1 MKVVLSSWLRKLKEE
16 IIKALLRIKVE
27 GPEIEQFIKEH
38 SSDVASFWWDAK
50 KEIRREGEM
59 EKIQEML
66 QKALAQVQKE
76 IH

>member
-1 MKVVLSSWLRKLKEE
+1 MKVVLSSWLSKLKEE
-16 IIKALLRIKVE
+16 IIKTLLRIKVE

-50 KEIRREGEM
+50 KEIRREWEM

>member
-1 MKVVLSSWLRKLKEE
+1 MKVVLSSWLSKLKEE

-50 KEIRREGEM
+50 KEIRREWKM